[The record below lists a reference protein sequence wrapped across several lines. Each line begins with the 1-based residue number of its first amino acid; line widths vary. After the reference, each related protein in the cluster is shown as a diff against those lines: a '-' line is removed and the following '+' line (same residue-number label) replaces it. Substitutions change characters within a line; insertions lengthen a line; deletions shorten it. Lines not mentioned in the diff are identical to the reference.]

1 MDNTP
6 NSGKKKNKK
15 HKRIEDVVEEE
26 LLAVLK
32 GDVLVGREERGVQ
45 ALLKPIGHREDRQTK
60 PLV

>member
-6 NSGKKKNKK
+6 NSGKKKKK
-15 HKRIEDVVEEE
+15 KKRIEDVVEEE

-32 GDVLVGREERGVQ
+32 GDVLVGREERGAR
-45 ALLKPIGHREDRQTK
+45 ALVKPIGHREDRHTK

>member
-6 NSGKKKNKK
+6 SSGKKKK
-15 HKRIEDVVEEE
+15 KRIEDVVEEE

-60 PLV
+60 P